1 MEKIFMANSVRVLCV
16 VIVALTAGCSSE
28 SAKRTAYETLQNVR
42 QQECLKNLSAECE
55 KRESYED
62 YERKRKELEPTK

>member
-1 MEKIFMANSVRVLCV
+1 MANFAGALCL
-16 VIVALTAGCSSE
+16 VIAALIAGCSSE

-42 QQECLKNLSAECE
+42 EQECLKNLSSDCE

-62 YERKRKELEPTK
+62 YECKRKELEPTK